1 MILWTIQPEEVYEL
15 IQKNGVYHC
24 DYTKSD
30 MIYWQEQYDW
40 LVQEMKTRIGE
51 PPEGVLYPV
60 WAWYMWEGARKKPD
74 LRRQRW
80 GNGWKGDRFACM
92 EIEIPDDRIILSDFD
107 TWSVILSNGLLA
119 DTEEEDLLLE
129 KEYEAMP
136 PDVQKEFKAQNWK
149 KVFDLTYVDNS
160 WMHRGDSIQATF
172 WELRK
177 EDIRKVRFFT
187 SAAPKPAYLEE
198 MKDESDN

>member
-1 MILWTIQPEEVYEL
+1 
-15 IQKNGVYHC
+15 
-24 DYTKSD
+24 
-30 MIYWQEQYDW
+30 
-40 LVQEMKTRIGE
+40 
-51 PPEGVLYPV
+51 
-60 WAWYMWEGARKKPD
+60 
-74 LRRQRW
+74 
-80 GNGWKGDRFACM
+80 
-92 EIEIPDDRIILSDFD
+92 
-107 TWSVILSNGLLA
+107 
-119 DTEEEDLLLE
+119 
-129 KEYEAMP
+129 MP

>member
-74 LRRQRW
+74 LRRARW
-80 GNGWKGDRFACM
+80 RNGWKGDRFVCM
-92 EIEIPDDRIILSDFD
+92 EIEIPDDRVVLSDFD
-107 TWSVILSNGLLA
+107 VWSIILLDGLIA
-119 DTEEEDLLLE
+119 DSEEEVKRLE
-129 KEYEAMP
+129 MEYDSLTQADKQEY
-136 PDVQKEFKAQNWK
+136 KAQNWK
-149 KVFDLTYVDNS
+149 TVFDLNYVDNG
-160 WMHRGDSIQATF
+160 WIHRGDSIQATF
-172 WELRK
+172 WELGK
-177 EDIRKVRFFT
+177 EDIKKVRFFT
-187 SAAPKPAYLEE
+187 AATPKPKYLEAE
-198 MKDESDN
+198 EKRS